1 MPHWAFPIRTSA
13 PSLSHVRSKIAII
26 VSIINRFMTS
36 MTYALR
42 DLSDRRGA
50 RFFLLVITVDAIELS
65 EGVVRLS
72 FTSRVWEDV
81 VSLWLKC
88 FLID

>member
-26 VSIINRFMTS
+26 VSIINTFMTF

-42 DLSDRRGA
+42 DLSDRII
-50 RFFLLVITVDAIELS
+50 VIY
-65 EGVVRLS
+65 GVQIAATR
-72 FTSRVWEDV
+72 W
-81 VSLWLKC
+81 
-88 FLID
+88 